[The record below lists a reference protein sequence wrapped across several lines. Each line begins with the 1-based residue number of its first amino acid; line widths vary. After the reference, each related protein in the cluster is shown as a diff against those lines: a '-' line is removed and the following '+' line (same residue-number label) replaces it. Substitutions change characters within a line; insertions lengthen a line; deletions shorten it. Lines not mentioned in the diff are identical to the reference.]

1 MEIKSNTRVIEYY
14 SKSVYG
20 NELMYIKDEVIAKQI
35 SVLTGRKTITIEQK
49 QALEVLGFS
58 LIKVLR

>member
-20 NELMYIKDEVIAKQI
+20 NELMYITDEVIAKQVMI
-35 SVLTGRKTITIEQK
+35 LTGRKTITIEQK